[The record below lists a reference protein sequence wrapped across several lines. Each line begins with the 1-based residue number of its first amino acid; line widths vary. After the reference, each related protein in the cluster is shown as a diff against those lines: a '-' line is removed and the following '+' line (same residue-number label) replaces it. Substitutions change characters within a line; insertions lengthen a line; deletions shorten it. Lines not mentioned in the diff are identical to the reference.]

1 VNAAHARVHP
11 EWLGAI
17 RRYLLAAAIGHLAW
31 EVAQLPLYTL
41 WHSAR
46 PSLIAQAVLHCT
58 AGDLA
63 IASVALTLGL
73 AAVGTG
79 NWPTGRVLAVG
90 GVVVALSVAYT
101 AQSEFLNTVVR
112 HNWAYTDAMPTLLG
126 IGLTPLAQWVVVP
139 ALALAWACRPSA
151 IA

>member
-1 VNAAHARVHP
+1 VNAAHATVHP
-11 EWLGAI
+11 EWLDAI

-41 WHSAR
+41 WHNAP

-63 IASVALTLGL
+63 IASVALSL
-73 AAVGTG
+73 ALSAVGTAD
-79 NWPTGRVLAVG
+79 WPAGRFRAVA

-112 HNWAYTDAMPTLLG
+112 QNWAYTDAMPTLLG

-139 ALALAWACRPSA
+139 ALALALACRRAA